1 MYFIRNLFILFI
13 LILLGDIAYSIFSC
27 VFTRRKMMKG
37 IRITNGQISGVDT
50 SCADSTQLRFPLKK
64 YTSINGELMLCFIIL
79 CIEEISKIYAFFHN
93 RLPIGFDIYDSLVT
107 VEKKTINEFC
117 VIHIALLLILLWSV
131 FIIANN
137 LFHTPNI
144 QFDRE
149 GCLINSK
156 KAEESI
162 LFRAGFLLIINATF
176 IGVMGY
182 ILYIVYHILNIDI
195 YAPITFLILF
205 IVIDIFAVSVMK
217 NKKNI
222 SFVSR
227 VLEFLPTFPTSF
239 HRIKDKRIP
248 EENIVSGI
256 FKWEEIWRI
265 EYLVINSYRI
275 VSTASGKE
283 NLLYNHFLKIV
294 LKDKEKNTIC
304 IPLHKSFTI
313 CQRSFFSK
321 QHDHRI
327 FLPLATLCKAH
338 GVKFLCSAIRI

>member
-1 MYFIRNLFILFI
+1 
-13 LILLGDIAYSIFSC
+13 
-27 VFTRRKMMKG
+27 
-37 IRITNGQISGVDT
+37 
-50 SCADSTQLRFPLKK
+50 
-64 YTSINGELMLCFIIL
+64 MLCFIIL

-156 KAEESI
+156 KEEESI

-248 EENIVSGI
+248 EENIVSGSFI
-256 FKWEEIWRI
+256 KVLPYAKDHSSQSNMTIASFSRWPHSARRMESNFFAQRKG
-265 EYLVINSYRI
+265 YKQPFSLHQNHAPAVYPHFPQLRI
-275 VSTASGKE
+275 VPYRKWLNQ
-283 NLLYNHFLKIV
+283 NLAMPTFV
-294 LKDKEKNTIC
+294 V
-304 IPLHKSFTI
+304 
-313 CQRSFFSK
+313 
-321 QHDHRI
+321 I
-327 FLPLATLCKAH
+327 FAQEL
-338 GVKFLCSAIRI
+338 